1 MLQANKVDAY
11 YGQSQILR
19 NVSLVVPPGEVVCLM
34 GRNGA
39 GKTTFMKSVM
49 GLVKSKKGEI
59 ALGDTS
65 LTKKTTGQRARSG
78 ISYVPQGRGIF
89 PYLTVYENLL
99 MGFESAKPNRP
110 NNDTIAEMYAQFPV
124 LETMKGRI
132 AGTLSGG
139 QQQQLAIARAL
150 VSKPKLLLLDE
161 PTEGIQPSIVFEI
174 EQLIV
179 QLSREKNISILVVE
193 QFLDFARS
201 VADHFYIMETGQ
213 IVEQGEI
220 AHFTDEIAKK
230 YLSV

>member
-1 MLQANKVDAY
+1 MLHTYDLDVY

-19 NVSLVVPPGEVVCLM
+19 EVSINVPEGKVVCLM

-49 GLVKSKKGEI
+49 GLVKAKQGEVKI
-59 ALGDTS
+59 GDTS
-65 LTKKTTGQRARSG
+65 LTKLTTGQRSRSG

-99 MGFESAKPNRP
+99 MGFESAQENRT
-110 NNDTIAEMYAQFPV
+110 DTNMVAQMFAQFPV
-124 LETMKGRI
+124 LEKMKGRI

-161 PTEGIQPSIVFEI
+161 PTEGIQPSIVLEI
-174 EQLIV
+174 EALIIKFA
-179 QLSREKNISILVVE
+179 REMGISVLVVE
-193 QFLDFARS
+193 QFLDFART
-201 VADHFYIMETGQ
+201 VADEFYIMETGQ
-213 IVEQGEI
+213 IVEHGAISE
-220 AHFTDEIAKK
+220 FSDEIAQK
-230 YLSV
+230 YLAV

>member
-1 MLQANKVDAY
+1 MLTASNLDVY

-19 NVSLVVPPGEVVCLM
+19 DVSIHVPLGEVVCLM

-39 GKTTFMKSVM
+39 GKTTLMKSIM
-49 GLVKSKKGEI
+49 GIVKAKKGKLEM
-59 ALGDTS
+59 GDTV
-65 LTKKTTGQRARSG
+65 LTKRTTGQRARSG
-78 ISYVPQGRGIF
+78 IGYVPQGRGIF
-89 PYLTVYENLL
+89 PYLTVYENIL
-99 MGFESAKPNRP
+99 MGFEAATPNKPDNQ
-110 NNDTIAEMYAQFPV
+110 IIEQMYEQFPV

-150 VSKPKLLLLDE
+150 VSRPKLLLLDE

-179 QLSREKNISILVVE
+179 RLSREMGISVLVVE

-213 IVEQGEI
+213 IVEHGMI
-220 AHFTDEIAKK
+220 NGFTDVIAKK